1 MDREVNKITQVERNA
16 DSELVANHIQNIANR
31 RNKRALAYALGLVL
45 SFFGLVFYAYYS
57 LQSASGTFKIQTSG
71 QQKKI
76 DSVPILDTNHYFDD
90 RVALVQS
97 GSTQNLTKLLTHTTI
112 SYLKRGELWAKMLT
126 PNGQADLQAN
136 LDHFSIDHAM
146 TNKDNLTVLRFKFSN
161 GLPLVIKPHFSLG
174 TPLEDIK
181 DEEKRNSLEV
191 IKWTLET
198 EALVEIS
205 GNKKQTIKVR
215 FNFDVLPTNMNY
227 FASTLT
233 IDRMSL
239 WEVIQ

>member
-1 MDREVNKITQVERNA
+1 MDREVNQITQVERDT
-16 DSELVANHIQNIANR
+16 DSKLVANHIEKIANR
-31 RNKRALAYALGLVL
+31 RNKRALAYA
-45 SFFGLVFYAYYS
+45 FGLVISFFVLVYYAYHS

-126 PNGQADLQAN
+126 ANGQADLQAN

-146 TNKDNLTVLRFKFSN
+146 TDKDNLTVLRFKFSN
-161 GLPLVIKPHFSLG
+161 GLPLVIEPHFPLG
-174 TPLEDIK
+174 TPIEDIT
-181 DEEKRNSLEV
+181 DEDTRNTLDV
-191 IKWTLET
+191 IKWTLEA
-198 EALVEIS
+198 EAIVELNS
-205 GNKKQTIKVR
+205 KNKQTIKVR

-227 FASTLT
+227 FASTLI